1 MLPLLAQADQ
11 GPGFAA
17 VVDDLARTPLSQ
29 VVLFV
34 VVCTVVRVALHPVL
48 TKTPRHKRTGGYHA
62 AKVGNEI
69 LDALTYAAVF
79 VFLLIRPFGIQAFRI
94 PSESMLDTLLV
105 NDFLVIN
112 KAVYRYTE
120 PVVGDIVVFRPPA
133 YACRRDQL
141 LPDGQPNV
149 DFIKR
154 LVGGPGDLVEIRG
167 GVFYRNGQPAE
178 EPYRRGRNDF
188 DWKLVRYEGLRQEW
202 RGRYIPVIIG
212 ASGEP
217 NYWTPIA
224 TEFAVGGIASEDG
237 MIPAPMN
244 WVRFDEMS
252 SSDRQTLDELR
263 DAPPAKIPDGH
274 FLMVGD
280 NRENSFDGRAWGL
293 VRRQDIVGRADF
305 IWWPPSRWGAAN
317 RLDPTP

>member
-1 MLPLLAQADQ
+1 MLPLLAQAEQ

-34 VVCTVVRVALHPVL
+34 AVCTVARIALHPIL
-48 TKTPRHKRTGGYHA
+48 SKTPAHKRTGGYQA

-69 LDALTYAAVF
+69 LDALIYAAVF

-112 KAVYRYTE
+112 KAVYRYSE

-133 YACRRDQL
+133 YACRADQI

-154 LVGGPGDLVEIRG
+154 LVGGPGDLIEIRDG
-167 GVFYRNGQPAE
+167 ILYRNGEPVD
-178 EPYRRGRNDF
+178 EPYRRGLNDF
-188 DWKLVRYEGLRQEW
+188 DWKLVRYEGSRQAW
-202 RGRYIPVIIG
+202 KGRYVPVVMG
-212 ASGEP
+212 PSGEP
-217 NYWTPIA
+217 NYWTAIA
-224 TEFAVGGIASEDG
+224 TEFAVGGISAEDG
-237 MIPAPMN
+237 LIPAPIS

-252 SSDRQTLDELR
+252 QADRLVLDELR
-263 DAPPAKIPDGH
+263 RAPAAKIPEGH

-293 VRRQDIVGRADF
+293 VRREDIVGRADI
-305 IWWPPSRWGAAN
+305 IWWPPSRWGSAN
-317 RLDPTP
+317 RVASPR